1 MNYSRWHML
10 LITVLSFSLL
20 ATSTVSAATTTN
32 AKKYKWAKPAVEFM
46 ASHGVMQSYEQEA
59 DRLNQT
65 VSKAE
70 LTQMI
75 HTLFKEFRVEPDK
88 KIEIPGVPEGST
100 YYSIF
105 RDVYG
110 SIPSNPSG
118 MIAAADQINYNDE
131 TFMYQP
137 SKSLSRWDLLIALNA
152 LFPDIRYSLNEMDTK
167 EIITKVNSF
176 RDIPKRTFSSFETYD
191 KWKFAYQPLAPELG
205 IIQENKQNVYLG
217 SDLDGVKTYALLGFS
232 KAGIM
237 KPDAKGNFYP
247 NQKVTL
253 AETAVI
259 LQRIYTFYGGKGYKY
274 QPTKDELIPNGTH
287 LFLYKGPAS
296 YIGTTGDFA
305 LVNADDVSTLYLS
318 IHAKE
323 PVDLR
328 ITVNGESI
336 TYPYERLNVLD
347 APVIIP
353 FDGAYYAEIYP
364 ILRKTGKL
372 VGEPET
378 DEEAE
383 IYNNLNLAYFI
394 SDHWTDFTESKIDFD
409 ESQREYEEYLKGN
422 E

>member
-1 MNYSRWHML
+1 MNYSRWHMM
-10 LITVLSFSLL
+10 LITVLSFSLF
-20 ATSTVSAATTTN
+20 ATSTASAATTTN

-46 ASHGVMQSYEQEA
+46 ASHGVMQSYEEEA

-88 KIEIPGVPEGST
+88 KIEIPGVPEEST

-118 MIAAADQINYNDE
+118 MIAAADQINYNGE
-131 TFMYQP
+131 TFTYQP

-152 LFPDIRYSLNEMDTK
+152 LFPDVRYSLNEMDTK

-205 IIQENKQNVYLG
+205 IIQEKKQNVYLG
-217 SDLDGVKTYALLGFS
+217 SDLDGVKTYAMLGFS

-259 LQRIYTFYGGKGYKY
+259 LQRIYNFYGGKGYKH
-274 QPTKDELIPNGTH
+274 QPTKDELIPRELNREYVYRNSSHGS
-287 LFLYKGPAS
+287 LIS
-296 YIGTTGDFA
+296 DNVA
-305 LVNADDVSTLYLS
+305 LVSTDNISTAYLAIS
-318 IHAKE
+318 ATE
-323 PVDLR
+323 PVDLKV
-328 ITVNGESI
+328 IVNGESI
-336 TYPYERLNVLD
+336 TYSYEQLSVLD
-347 APVIIP
+347 APIMIA
-353 FDGAYYAEIYP
+353 FDGADYAEVYP
-364 ILRKTGKL
+364 ILRRTGKPI
-372 VGEPET
+372 VDQGEIEGNEFFEKL
-378 DEEAE
+378 D
-383 IYNNLNLAYFI
+383 LFFYF
-394 SDHWTDFTESKIDFD
+394 SGKWTDFSVFNTLWED
-409 ESQREYEEYLKGN
+409 ESYEEF
-422 E
+422 EQ

>member
-10 LITVLSFSLL
+10 LITVLSFSLF
-20 ATSTVSAATTTN
+20 ATSTASAATTTN

-110 SIPSNPSG
+110 SIPSNPWSLN
-118 MIAAADQINYNDE
+118 AAADQVDYSSY
-131 TFMYQP
+131 TFAYQP
-137 SKSLSRWDLLIALNA
+137 DKLLSRWDLMITLNV
-152 LFPDIRYSLNEMDTK
+152 LFPRMSEAVQDRQYKDMFAQAK
-167 EIITKVNSF
+167 SF
-176 RDIPKRTFSSFETYD
+176 KDIPHKKFSSPEAYD
-191 KWKFAYQPLAPELG
+191 KWINADQLLTAEFG
-205 IIQENKQNVYLG
+205 WIQSKDKSIYLSSEIDG
-217 SDLDGVKTYALLGFS
+217 GKLDALLGFS

-259 LQRIYTFYGGKGYKY
+259 LQRIYNFYGGKGYKH
-274 QPTKDELIPNGTH
+274 QPTKDELIPNGTR
-287 LFLYKGPAS
+287 LFLHKGEKSAT
-296 YIGTTGDFA
+296 GTTGDFA

-318 IHAKE
+318 ISAKE

-336 TYPYERLNVLD
+336 TYTYERLNVLD

-364 ILRKTGKL
+364 ILRRTGKL

-378 DEEAE
+378 DKEAE
-383 IYNNLNLAYFI
+383 VYNNLNLAYFT
-394 SDHWTDFTESKIDFD
+394 SDHWTDFTETKLDFD
-409 ESQREYEEYLKGN
+409 DSQRKYEQYLKEN

>member
-10 LITVLSFSLL
+10 FITVLSFSLL
-20 ATSTVSAATTTN
+20 ATSTVSAATTTK

-46 ASHGVMQSYEQEA
+46 ASHGVMQSYEEEA

-118 MIAAADQINYNDE
+118 MIAAADQINYNGE
-131 TFMYQP
+131 TFTYQP

-205 IIQENKQNVYLG
+205 FIQQKKQAAQLG
-217 SDLDGVKTYALLGFS
+217 SDLDYVKTYAMLGFS
-232 KAGIM
+232 KEGIM

-259 LQRIYTFYGGKGYKY
+259 LQRIYNFYGGKGYKH
-274 QPTKDELIPNGTH
+274 QPTKDELIPRELNREYVYRNSAHGS
-287 LFLYKGPAS
+287 LIS
-296 YIGTTGDFA
+296 DNVA
-305 LVNADDVSTLYLS
+305 LVSTDNISTAYLAIS
-318 IHAKE
+318 ATE
-323 PVDLR
+323 PVDLKV
-328 ITVNGESI
+328 IVNGESI
-336 TYPYERLNVLD
+336 TYSYEQLSVLD
-347 APVIIP
+347 APIMIA
-353 FDGAYYAEIYP
+353 FDGADYAEVYP
-364 ILRKTGKL
+364 ILRRTGKPIVDQGQIEGNEFFEKL
-372 VGEPET
+372 
-378 DEEAE
+378 D
-383 IYNNLNLAYFI
+383 LFFYF
-394 SDHWTDFTESKIDFD
+394 SGKWTDFSVFNTLWED
-409 ESQREYEEYLKGN
+409 ESYEEF
-422 E
+422 EQ

>member
-1 MNYSRWHML
+1 MNYSRWHMM
-10 LITVLSFSLL
+10 LITVLSFSLF
-20 ATSTVSAATTTN
+20 ATSTASAATTTN

-118 MIAAADQINYNDE
+118 MIAAADQINYNDQ
-131 TFMYQP
+131 TFTYQP

-152 LFPDIRYSLNEMDTK
+152 LFPDVRYSLNEMDTK

-205 IIQENKQNVYLG
+205 IIQEKKQNVYLG
-217 SDLDGVKTYALLGFS
+217 SDLDGVKTYAMLGFS

-237 KPDAKGNFYP
+237 KPDAKGKFYP

-253 AETAVI
+253 AETVVI
-259 LQRIYTFYGGKGYKY
+259 LQRIYNFYGGKGYKH
-274 QPTKDELIPNGTH
+274 QPTKDELIPRELNREYVYRNSAHGS
-287 LFLYKGPAS
+287 LIS
-296 YIGTTGDFA
+296 DNVA
-305 LVNADDVSTLYLS
+305 LVSTDNISTAYLAIS
-318 IHAKE
+318 ATE
-323 PVDLR
+323 PVDLKV
-328 ITVNGESI
+328 IVNGESI
-336 TYPYERLNVLD
+336 TYSYEQLSVLD
-347 APVIIP
+347 APIMIA
-353 FDGAYYAEIYP
+353 FDGADYAEVYP
-364 ILRKTGKL
+364 ILRRTGKPI
-372 VGEPET
+372 VDQGEIEGNEFFEKL
-378 DEEAE
+378 D
-383 IYNNLNLAYFI
+383 LFFYF
-394 SDHWTDFTESKIDFD
+394 SGKWTDFSVFNTLWED
-409 ESQREYEEYLKGN
+409 ESYEEF
-422 E
+422 EQ

>member
-1 MNYSRWHML
+1 
-10 LITVLSFSLL
+10 
-20 ATSTVSAATTTN
+20 
-32 AKKYKWAKPAVEFM
+32 M

-70 LTQMI
+70 LTLMI

-88 KIEIPGVPEGST
+88 KIEIPGVPEEST

-118 MIAAADQINYNDE
+118 MIAAADQINYNGE
-131 TFMYQP
+131 TYTYQP

-152 LFPDIRYSLNEMDTK
+152 LFPDVRYSLNEMDTK

-205 IIQENKQNVYLG
+205 IIQEKKQNVYLG
-217 SDLDGVKTYALLGFS
+217 FDLDGVKTYAMLGFS

-259 LQRIYTFYGGKGYKY
+259 LQRIYNFYGGKGYKH
-274 QPTKDELIPNGTH
+274 QPTKDELIPRELNREYVYRNSAHGS
-287 LFLYKGPAS
+287 LIS
-296 YIGTTGDFA
+296 DNVA
-305 LVNADDVSTLYLS
+305 LVSTDNISTAYLAIS
-318 IHAKE
+318 ATE
-323 PVDLR
+323 PVDLKV
-328 ITVNGESI
+328 IVNGESI
-336 TYPYERLNVLD
+336 TYSYEQLSVLD
-347 APVIIP
+347 APIMIA
-353 FDGAYYAEIYP
+353 FDGADYAEVYP
-364 ILRKTGKL
+364 ILRRTGKPI
-372 VGEPET
+372 VDQGEIEGNEFFEKL
-378 DEEAE
+378 D
-383 IYNNLNLAYFI
+383 LFFYF
-394 SDHWTDFTESKIDFD
+394 SGKWTDFSVFNTLWED
-409 ESQREYEEYLKGN
+409 ESYEEF
-422 E
+422 EQ

>member
-10 LITVLSFSLL
+10 LITLLSFSLF
-20 ATSTVSAATTTN
+20 ATSTASAATTTN

-110 SIPSNPSG
+110 SIPSNPLG
-118 MIAAADQINYNDE
+118 MIAAADQINYNSE
-131 TFMYQP
+131 TFTYQP

-152 LFPDIRYSLNEMDTK
+152 LFPDIRYTLDEMSIK

-205 IIQENKQNVYLG
+205 IIQEKKQNAYLG
-217 SDLDGVKTYALLGFS
+217 SDFDGVKTYAMLGFS

-237 KPDAKGNFYP
+237 KPDAKGKFYP

-253 AETAVI
+253 AETVVI
-259 LQRIYTFYGGKGYKY
+259 LQRIYNFYGGKGYKH
-274 QPTKDELIPNGTH
+274 QPTKDELIPRELIREYVYRNSAHGS
-287 LFLYKGPAS
+287 LIS
-296 YIGTTGDFA
+296 DNVA
-305 LVNADDVSTLYLS
+305 LVSTDNISTAYLAIS
-318 IHAKE
+318 ATE
-323 PVDLR
+323 PVDLKV
-328 ITVNGESI
+328 IVNGESI
-336 TYPYERLNVLD
+336 TYSYEQLSVLD
-347 APVIIP
+347 APIMIA
-353 FDGAYYAEIYP
+353 FDGADYAEVYP
-364 ILRKTGKL
+364 ILRRTGKPI
-372 VGEPET
+372 VDQGESEGNEFFEKL
-378 DEEAE
+378 D
-383 IYNNLNLAYFI
+383 LFFYF
-394 SDHWTDFTESKIDFD
+394 SGKWTDFSVFNTLWED
-409 ESQREYEEYLKGN
+409 ESYEEL
-422 E
+422 EQ

>member
-10 LITVLSFSLL
+10 LITVLSFSLF
-20 ATSTVSAATTTN
+20 AISTASAATTTN

-46 ASHGVMQSYEQEA
+46 GSHGVMQSYEQEA

-88 KIEIPGVPEGST
+88 KIEIPGVPEEST

-118 MIAAADQINYNDE
+118 MIAAADQINYNGE
-131 TFMYQP
+131 TYTYQP

-152 LFPDIRYSLNEMDTK
+152 LFPDVRYSLNEMDTK

-205 IIQENKQNVYLG
+205 IIQEKKQNVYLG
-217 SDLDGVKTYALLGFS
+217 SDLDGVKTYAMLGFS

-259 LQRIYTFYGGKGYKY
+259 LQRIYNFYGGKGYKH
-274 QPTKDELIPNGTH
+274 QPTKDELIPRELNREYVYRNSAHGS
-287 LFLYKGPAS
+287 LIS
-296 YIGTTGDFA
+296 DNVA
-305 LVNADDVSTLYLS
+305 LVSTDNISTAYLAIS
-318 IHAKE
+318 ATE
-323 PVDLR
+323 PVDLKV
-328 ITVNGESI
+328 IVNGESI
-336 TYPYERLNVLD
+336 TYSYEQLSVLD
-347 APVIIP
+347 APIMIA
-353 FDGAYYAEIYP
+353 FDGADYAEVYP
-364 ILRKTGKL
+364 ILRRTGKPI
-372 VGEPET
+372 VDQGEIEGNEFFEKL
-378 DEEAE
+378 D
-383 IYNNLNLAYFI
+383 LFFYF
-394 SDHWTDFTESKIDFD
+394 SGKWADFSVFNTLWED
-409 ESQREYEEYLKGN
+409 ESYEEF
-422 E
+422 EQ